1 MSRYIAHPMIRKD
14 AIEQRLYQ
22 LALTSSALKGSC
34 LIVLPTGLGKT
45 IVALMVIVARLNE
58 FGGKALI
65 LSPTKPLVEQHF
77 NFFSHAL
84 PGCTVT
90 MFTGSIPPTKRSEM
104 WENADVIIST
114 PQVIENDLRARRID
128 LDRVTHITFDEA
140 HRAVGR
146 YAYVYIAERY
156 FGAGSDSDSEV
167 KVGGARSAHRLV
179 LGITASPGSD
189 PETIAEVC
197 ENLKIESVE
206 VRGETD
212 PDVAPYIHDREIE
225 WVRVNIPSGIIA
237 IREVMEKVLADR
249 FGRLRELGFD
259 SSEESSKR
267 ELLNLQ
273 SRLQSQIIESS
284 DRESFSAISLLAE
297 IFKIKHAIELGETQ
311 GVAALGKYFDR
322 LNAEARGKSG
332 SKAAKRLAMDPAM
345 RSAIAML
352 PSCTEEHPKL
362 DAVCRIVSDQL
373 HNNPDSRVIVFTN
386 FRDSAEMVTEAL
398 KDADG
403 VSAVRFVGQASKY
416 KDKGLTQKQQAEII
430 GKFRSG
436 EYNTLVATSVA
447 EEGLDIP
454 STDLVLFYEP
464 VPSEI
469 RTIQRKGRTGRK
481 RAGRIVVLIARGS
494 RDEASYWISARK
506 EAKMLK
512 AMANM
517 RGSGRAPSPS
527 PSPSPSPTTLP
538 SQSSSGRRIGSG
550 QQAQQTRQ
558 ERMEQ
563 QESQEPQNG
572 LEVEKE
578 QKRLGNFEENST
590 KVCVDHRE
598 VRSGVSDA
606 LEALGVN
613 VVMRTLEVGDYV
625 MSDRVCVERKTTS
638 DFLTSLIDK
647 RRELFG
653 QIGDLAR
660 AYQRPL
666 LILEGSDLYGQR
678 QIHPNAVRGALAT
691 IAIDFGVPIISTA
704 DVADTAA
711 MIAAIAKR
719 EQQEKRREVALHG
732 KRSMLM
738 LPEQQEY
745 VVSSISNIGPV
756 VAKNLLRH
764 FGSVE
769 AVIAASREE
778 LLKVELVGPKTAD
791 RIREVVGGEYKR

>member
-1 MSRYIAHPMIRKD
+1 MSRYIAHPMIQKD

-45 IVALMVIVARLNE
+45 IVALMVIVARLSE

-77 NFFSHAL
+77 NFFTHAL

-90 MFTGSIPPTKRSEM
+90 MFTGSIPPKKRSEM

-140 HRAVGR
+140 HRAAGR

-156 FGAGSDSDSEV
+156 FGAGRD
-167 KVGGARSAHRLV
+167 GARSAHRLV

-197 ENLKIESVE
+197 ENLGIESVE

-237 IREVMEKVLADR
+237 IKKAMEEVLADR
-249 FGRLRELGFD
+249 FGRLQELGFD
-259 SSEESSKR
+259 SSMESSKR

-322 LNAEARGKSG
+322 LNAEARGKGG

-362 DAVCRIVSDQL
+362 DAVAGIVSDQL
-373 HNNPDSRVIVFTN
+373 RNNPDSRVIVFTN
-386 FRDSAEMVTEAL
+386 FRDSAEMVTETL

-527 PSPSPSPTTLP
+527 PSPTTLP
-538 SQSSSGRRIGSG
+538 SQSPSSGRGIGAG
-550 QQAQQTRQ
+550 QQAQQMPPAQQTRQ

-563 QESQEPQNG
+563 QEPQNG
-572 LEVEKE
+572 LELEKE
-578 QKRLGNFEENST
+578 QKRLENFEENSI

-606 LEALGVN
+606 LEALGVS

-660 AYQRPL
+660 AYQKPL

-691 IAIDFGVPIISTA
+691 IAIDFGVPIISTS
-704 DVADTAA
+704 DETDTAA

-719 EQQEKRREVALHG
+719 EQQENRREVALHG
-732 KRSMLM
+732 KRSMMM
-738 LPEQQEY
+738 LPEQQQY

-764 FGSVE
+764 FRSVE
-769 AVIAASREE
+769 AVISASRED
-778 LLKVELVGPKTAD
+778 LMAVELVGPKTAD
-791 RIREVVGGEYKR
+791 RIREVVGGEYKG

>member
-45 IVALMVIVARLNE
+45 IVALMVIVARLSE

-90 MFTGSIPPTKRSEM
+90 MFTGSIPPKKRSEM
-104 WENADVIIST
+104 WENADIIIST
-114 PQVIENDLRARRID
+114 PQVIENELRARRID
-128 LDRVTHITFDEA
+128 LDRVTHIIFDEA

-156 FGAGSDSDSEV
+156 FGAGNDHGNDSKGE
-167 KVGGARSAHRLV
+167 VGGTRSAHRLV

-197 ENLKIESVE
+197 ENLGIESVE

-237 IREVMEKVLADR
+237 IGKAMEGVLADR
-249 FGRLRELGFD
+249 FGRLQELGFD
-259 SSEESSKR
+259 SSEDSSKR

-322 LNAEARGKSG
+322 LNAEARGKGG

-362 DAVCRIVSDQL
+362 DAVAGIVSDQL
-373 HNNPDSRVIVFTN
+373 RNNPDSRVIVFTN
-386 FRDSAEMVTEAL
+386 FRDSAEMVTKAL
-398 KDADG
+398 EGVDN

-506 EAKMLK
+506 ESKMLK

-517 RGSGRAPSPS
+517 RGSGRAPSP
-527 PSPSPSPTTLP
+527 TTLP
-538 SQSSSGRRIGSG
+538 SLSSSGRGIGAG
-550 QQAQQTRQ
+550 QQVQQTH
-558 ERMEQ
+558 
-563 QESQEPQNG
+563 QESQEPYEQPEPQNG

-578 QKRLGNFEENST
+578 QKRLGNFEENSI

-625 MSDRVCVERKTTS
+625 LSDRVCVERKTTS

-660 AYQRPL
+660 AYRKPL

-691 IAIDFGVPIISTA
+691 IAIDFGVPIISTS
-704 DVADTAA
+704 DETDTAA

-719 EQQEKRREVALHG
+719 EQQENRREVALHG

-738 LPEQQEY
+738 LPEQQQY
-745 VVSSISNIGPV
+745 VISSISNIGPV

-769 AVIAASREE
+769 AVISASREE
-778 LLKVELVGPKTAD
+778 LIEVELVGPKTAD
-791 RIREVVGGEYKR
+791 RIREVVGGEYKG

>member
-1 MSRYIAHPMIRKD
+1 MDRYISHPLIRKD

-45 IVALMVIVARLNE
+45 IVALMVIAARLSE

-84 PGCTVT
+84 PDCAVT
-90 MFTGSIPPTKRSEM
+90 MFTGSIPPKKRSEM

-156 FGAGSDSDSEV
+156 FGTGSDSDSEV

-362 DAVCRIVSDQL
+362 DAVARIVSDQL
-373 HNNPDSRVIVFTN
+373 RNNPDSRVIVFTN

-464 VPSEI
+464 VPSDI

-517 RGSGRAPSPS
+517 RGSGRAQSSTSLPLPSPS
-527 PSPSPSPTTLP
+527 
-538 SQSSSGRRIGSG
+538 SGRGIGAG
-550 QQAQQTRQ
+550 QQTQQTRQ
-558 ERMEQ
+558 ESH
-563 QESQEPQNG
+563 ESHEPQEPQNG
-572 LEVEKE
+572 LEVEKR
-578 QKRLGNFEENST
+578 QKQLGDFEENGIR
-590 KVCVDHRE
+590 VCVDHRE

-606 LEALGVN
+606 LEALGVS
-613 VVMRTLEVGDYV
+613 VVMRTLEIGDYV
-625 MSDRVCVERKTTS
+625 MSDRVCVERKTTG

-660 AYQRPL
+660 AYQKPL
-666 LILEGSDLYGQR
+666 LILEGSNLYGQR

-691 IAIDFGVPIISTA
+691 IAIDFGVPIIST
-704 DVADTAA
+704 DDETDTAA

-719 EQQEKRREVALHG
+719 EQQEKKREVALHG